1 MITTPAA
8 HDLLY
13 LGQRHLVTMENME
26 QGMVRNIFAV
36 GLLGFSGLAMAQ
48 WGDVEYN
55 ATLKKEYIY
64 CGSQR
69 ALDDFGSFAQ
79 DGDEDGANK
88 MVSDGKCRISS
99 GMKIRVFQENDYAA
113 SFLSPSGK
121 AFYTYKKWLKR

>member
-1 MITTPAA
+1 
-8 HDLLY
+8 
-13 LGQRHLVTMENME
+13 
-26 QGMVRNIFAV
+26 MVRKIVAV
-36 GLLGFSGLAMAQ
+36 GMLGFSGLAMAQ
-48 WGDVEYN
+48 WSDVEYT

-64 CGSQR
+64 CGSQKS
-69 ALDDFGSFAQ
+69 LDEFGAFAQ

-99 GMKIRVFQENDYAA
+99 GMKVRVFQENDYAA

>member
-1 MITTPAA
+1 MI
-8 HDLLY
+8 
-13 LGQRHLVTMENME
+13 
-26 QGMVRNIFAV
+26 RNIVVV
-36 GLLGFSGLAMAQ
+36 GLLGFSGLALAQ

-64 CGSQR
+64 CGSQKS
-69 ALDDFGSFAQ
+69 LDEFGAFAQ

-99 GMKIRVFQENDYAA
+99 GMKVRVFQENDYAA

>member
-1 MITTPAA
+1 
-8 HDLLY
+8 
-13 LGQRHLVTMENME
+13 
-26 QGMVRNIFAV
+26 MVRKCVAV
-36 GLLGFSGLAMAQ
+36 GMLGFSGLAMAQ
-48 WGDVEYN
+48 WSDVEYT

-64 CGSQR
+64 CASQSS
-69 ALDDFGSFAQ
+69 LDEFGAFAQ

-99 GMKIRVFQENDYAA
+99 GMKVRVFQENDYAA